1 LRQILKAADGM
12 KFLML
17 TATPMYNEYREI
29 ILLMNLLLMN
39 DKRATIR
46 ESQIFLQNGE
56 FAPGGRELL
65 GRIANCYVSFMRGEN
80 PLAFPIRL
88 NPILEDSQKITVWPS
103 RQPDGATIPEE
114 QRRQVINLPYV
125 ACPIPEDNIPNFKA
139 LCSEIISKEKL
150 TIPSTD
156 KLIMAGNFIYPI
168 DESKFKDDKEKG
180 MIMRQ
185 SVGKL
190 GFQNAFRSFTKP
202 ARFEPAPGVEREW
215 LLDDYEGYSPLE
227 FHSPK
232 AHYVLSKARIT
243 KGVCFV
249 YSRFVESGA
258 LTLALILEAN
268 GYTCAN
274 RKPLLEQKV
283 GGKEERIDAKG
294 RQCALCPMKEIGHV
308 DHEFEPKNFV
318 PARYILLTGEKDLS
332 PNNKEA
338 IELATDN
345 SNYDGNSV
353 KIILGSTI
361 ASEGIDL
368 KFIREL
374 FVFDSWYHLSKLEQV
389 IGRGIRYKSHCALP
403 PQERNCTIN
412 LLSLVY
418 PQEDNL
424 ETIDMYQ
431 YRNAYLKARLVGQ
444 VTRVMKEYALDC
456 NLNKELILIKI
467 TNGRNIMTQIDGQG
481 NVRENV
487 DINDTPYTNI
497 CDWLETCDYKCKPE
511 VDLDAVEI
519 DYSTYDEYAAK
530 WREHEIKR
538 AFRVIFEEQ
547 PWRHFDD
554 IQNKVLAGIP
564 RIAKAAI
571 LQEIVGNRSFRIR
584 VGDQEGYIIYKN
596 GFYLFQPELLWD
608 TNLPLALRVM
618 SFPVK
623 RDNYEPIPIE
633 KQDLG
638 KPKPKPAAAI
648 APAAA
653 PGASEE
659 VPPEE
664 EVGET
669 VEEALDEKEEEELS
683 LLNAFWD
690 AMKEW
695 SKKIADSSAGK
706 NTPELVDKIIE
717 SRYRPLGDKTV
728 KAIQFTFEMVS
739 RIYMSIRGNDA
750 LRKHFAEVLLEF
762 VWDEYL
768 TTNEIQSLYK
778 SKPESESIKVAAS
791 ENIYQFDTIKVF
803 RYVDPQNMKIVYLC
817 NGKECP
823 QSIIDGI
830 KGKDP
835 MYTQVAN
842 KQTTGALYGLNTA
855 KNGRILFKSNDAVNV
870 GEKPSIGRLCYSVPN
885 TTVHIDMLDRIGKFA
900 VTVPEIG
907 SDLGLTKEKTAG
919 VKTPA
924 RLCTLADLSLRLLNK
939 LKPGKKTF
947 FYRPISAVITNHK
960 EKGSK

>member
-1 LRQILKAADGM
+1 
-12 KFLML
+12 
-17 TATPMYNEYREI
+17 
-29 ILLMNLLLMN
+29 
-39 DKRATIR
+39 
-46 ESQIFLQNGE
+46 
-56 FAPGGRELL
+56 
-65 GRIANCYVSFMRGEN
+65 MRGEN
-80 PLAFPIRL
+80 PLAFPVRL
-88 NPILEDSQKITVWPS
+88 NPLLSESQKVRVWPS
-103 RQPDGATIPEE
+103 KQPDGGTISEE

-125 ACPIPEDNIPNFKA
+125 ACPIPAENIPEFKA
-139 LCSEIISKEKL
+139 LCATIISKEKL

-156 KLIMAGNFIYPI
+156 KLIMAGNFIYPG
-168 DESKFKDDKEKG
+168 DKD
-180 MIMRQ
+180 IQQ
-185 SVGKL
+185 SVGKI
-190 GFQNAFRSFTKP
+190 GFQNAFLSFTKP
-202 ARFEPAPGVEREW
+202 TRFQPASNVDSEW
-215 LLDDYEGYSPLE
+215 LLDDYEGSSPLE

-232 AHYVLSKARIT
+232 AHYILSKAKTT

-268 GYTCAN
+268 GYTCAS
-274 RKPLLEQKV
+274 RKAPLLEQK
-283 GGKEERIDAKG
+283 ERIDPNG
-294 RQCALCPMKEIGHV
+294 RQCALCPMKETGHV
-308 DHEFEPKNFV
+308 DHDFEPKNFV
-318 PARYILLTGEKDLS
+318 PAQYVLLTGEKELS

-345 SNYDGNSV
+345 SNYDGRNV

-403 PQERNCTIN
+403 PDQRNCTIN
-412 LLSLVY
+412 LLTLTY
-418 PQEDNL
+418 PESDNL

-431 YRNAYLKARLVGQ
+431 YRNGYLKARLVGQ

-467 TNGRNIMTQIDGQG
+467 LNDKKHLMTQIDGQG

-511 VDLDAVEI
+511 LNLDDVEI

-538 AFRVIFEEQ
+538 AFRIIFEEQ

-623 RDNYEPIPIE
+623 RDTYDPISIEKYEP
-633 KQDLG
+633 KA
-638 KPKPKPAAAI
+638 KPK
-648 APAAA
+648 AAA
-653 PGASEE
+653 PTVAVAVPVKEGDDLVAEE
-659 VPPEE
+659 PLVNEVVDEE
-664 EVGET
+664 
-669 VEEALDEKEEEELS
+669 EEEELS
-683 LLNAFWD
+683 QQVAFWD
-690 AMKEW
+690 AIKDW
-695 SKKIADSSAGK
+695 SKQIADSSAGK
-706 NTPELVDKIIE
+706 DTPKAVNTILE
-717 SRYRPLGDKTV
+717 SRYLPLGSKTV
-728 KAIQFTFEMVS
+728 NAIKATFEMVS
-739 RIYMSIRGNDA
+739 RIYMKIRGNEP
-750 LRKHFAEVLLEF
+750 LRKKFSEVLLEF

-768 TTNEIQSLYK
+768 TTGEIQSLYK
-778 SKPESESIKVAAS
+778 SNPDSGSIKIAGA
-791 ENIYQFDTIKVF
+791 ENIYQFDKIKVF
-803 RYVDPQNMKIVYLC
+803 RYVDPTDKKIVYLC
-817 NGKECP
+817 DGKPCAP
-823 QSIIDGI
+823 SIIDGI
-830 KGKDP
+830 KERDP
-835 MYTQVAN
+835 IYNQVAN

-855 KNGRILFKSNDAVNV
+855 KDGKILFRSNDAVNV
-870 GEKPSIGRLCYSVPN
+870 GEKPAIGRLCYSVPN
-885 TTVHIDMLDRIGKFA
+885 TTGHMNMLDQIGKFA
-900 VTVPEIG
+900 LTVPEIG
-907 SDLGLTKEKTAG
+907 SDLDLTKEKAAG

-924 RLCTLADLSLRLLNK
+924 RLCTLADLSLRLLDK
-939 LKPGKKTF
+939 VKPGKKTF
-947 FYRPISAVITNHK
+947 FYRPVSAVITKH
-960 EKGSK
+960 EGKGSK